1 MHSDLAEVQP
11 PLVPQMISCALG
23 VLLMGLANL
32 VPGISGGTMLLAA
45 GVYPQ
50 FIDGIAEVTRLH
62 FQTRT
67 ILTLGAILASG
78 VLAIV
83 AFAGLVRGLVVDHR
97 WVMYSLFIG
106 LTLGGVPVVWKLL
119 RRFTTSAA
127 VACGAGIL
135 VMALMAVVQPGEA
148 AESGSGAGAYLIMFI
163 AGIAGTSAMILPG
176 VSGGYLL
183 LVLGQYLTILGAI
196 DQAKVALL
204 QAGGPDWPV
213 LFASLHVFIP
223 LGLGIFLGAVAVS
236 NLMRYL
242 LARYEKATLGFLMGL
257 LLGAVLGLWPFQRPV
272 PPQPG
277 EVIRGR
283 VMTTETIAELDP
295 KYYPMENYTPGSVD
309 VASAAGLILL
319 GWLATQGVAL
329 AGRVRGKETGEEG
342 AGG

>member
-1 MHSDLAEVQP
+1 MQSDLAVVQQ
-11 PLVPQMISCALG
+11 PLVPQLIRCALG
-23 VLLMGLANL
+23 GLLMGLANL

-50 FIDGIAEVTRLH
+50 FIDGIAEITRLR

-67 ILTLGAILASG
+67 ILALGAILGSG
-78 VLAIV
+78 ALAIV

-119 RRFTTSAA
+119 RRVTASAA
-127 VACGAGIL
+127 AACGVGIA
-135 VMALMAVVQPGEA
+135 VMAAMAVVQPGEA
-148 AESGSGAGAYLIMFI
+148 SESGSGLGAYLIMFF
-163 AGIAGTSAMILPG
+163 AGVAGTSAMILPG

-183 LVLGQYLTILGAI
+183 LVLGQYLVILGAI

-204 QAGGPDWPV
+204 QEGGPEWSV
-213 LFASLHVFIP
+213 LLASLHVFIP
-223 LGLGIFLGAVAVS
+223 LGLGVLLGAVAVS
-236 NLMRYL
+236 NLMRYF
-242 LARYEKATLGFLMGL
+242 LAWYEKATLGFLMGL
-257 LLGAVLGLWPFQRPV
+257 LLGAVLGLWPFQRAV

-283 VMTTETIAELDP
+283 VMTTETIADLDP
-295 KYYPMENYTPGSVD
+295 KYYPMESYAPGSGQI
-309 VASAAGLILL
+309 ASAAGLVLL

-329 AGRVRGKETGEEG
+329 AGRGRG
-342 AGG
+342 